1 MKFKSICFVIFSSAN
16 YNSIKSLIS
25 EVKKNKNLKLQLIV
39 GSSATSDKY
48 GDVYNRIVKDGYIVD
63 FKIENQF
70 GTTELSSMVKTTAIA
85 MIELSECFNK
95 LNPDLVFTVGDR
107 HETISTA
114 ITASYMNILVAHT
127 MGGEI
132 TGTIDETVRHSITK
146 LSNLHFV
153 SNYDSYKRVI
163 KLGENK
169 KHVFNVGCPRNDLI
183 KKIIK
188 KKKFQKEF
196 KLISKAG
203 VGDLDE
209 IRQNDHYIV
218 VLQHPVTTEILKTKK
233 SIQCI
238 LKAIVQL
245 DKKNIIIWPNSDAG
259 SDEISKQI
267 RIFREKGLLKKTK
280 IVKNL
285 PIEQYIPL
293 IKNTKCLI
301 GNSSSAI
308 RDGSFLGIPAVNI
321 GTRQNGRLRY
331 KNVLDAALDTDDILK
346 KIKKN
351 YGKKFKSSNI
361 YGDGTSGKRIISI
374 IKKLKKFTTQKQ
386 NQF

>member
-1 MKFKSICFVIFSSAN
+1 MKLKKICFVVFSSAN
-16 YNSIKSLIS
+16 YNSIKSLML

-39 GSSATSDKY
+39 GSSATNDKY
-48 GDVYNRIVKDGYIVD
+48 GDVYNRIIKDGYNVD

-132 TGTIDETVRHSITK
+132 TGTIDETVRHSVTK

-153 SNYDSYKRVI
+153 SNNDSFKRVV

-169 KHVFNVGCPRNDLI
+169 KYVYNVGCPRNDIL
-183 KKIIK
+183 KKIVK
-188 KKKFQKEF
+188 KKDFKNEF
-196 KLISKAG
+196 KIISSIG
-203 VGDLDE
+203 VGDYSE
-209 IRQNDHYIV
+209 INQNDEYIV
-218 VLQHPVTTEILKTKK
+218 VLQHPVTTEINKTKK
-233 SIQCI
+233 SIQSI
-238 LKAIVQL
+238 LKAIIKL
-245 DKKNIIIWPNSDAG
+245 NKKNIIIWPNSDAG
-259 SDEISKQI
+259 SDEISKEI
-267 RIFREKGLLKKTK
+267 RIFREKGLLKNTK
-280 IVKNL
+280 IIKNL
-285 PIEQYIPL
+285 PIELYIPL
-293 IKNTKCLI
+293 IKNSKCLI

-331 KNVLDAALDTDDILK
+331 KNVIDANLDTEDILK

-351 YGKKFKSSNI
+351 YGKKFKKSNI
-361 YGDGTSGKRIISI
+361 YGNGEAGKKIVNIIQ
-374 IKKLKKFTTQKQ
+374 KLNKFSTQKI

>member
-1 MKFKSICFVIFSSAN
+1 MKLKKICFVIFSSAN
-16 YNSIKSLIS
+16 YNSIKSLIT
-25 EVKKNKNLKLQLIV
+25 EVKKRSNFKLQLIV
-39 GSSATSDKY
+39 GSSATNDKY
-48 GDVYNRIVKDGYIVD
+48 GDVYNRILKDGYNVN

-70 GTTELSSMVKTTAIA
+70 NSTELSSMVKTTALA
-85 MIELSECFNK
+85 MVELSECFNQLK
-95 LNPDLVFTVGDR
+95 PDLVFTVGDR

-114 ITASYMNILVAHT
+114 ITSSYMNILVAHT

-153 SNYDSYKRVI
+153 SNNDSYKRVI

-188 KKKFQKEF
+188 KNTYTKEF
-196 KLISKAG
+196 KIISSLG
-203 VGDLDE
+203 VGDLRE
-209 IRQNDHYIV
+209 INQNDEYV
-218 VLQHPVTTEILKTKK
+218 VILQHPVTTEILQTKK
-233 SIQCI
+233 AIQCI
-238 LKAIVQL
+238 LKAIVNL
-245 DKKNIIIWPNSDAG
+245 NKKNIIIWPNSDAG
-259 SDEISKQI
+259 SDEISKEI
-267 RIFREKGLLKKTK
+267 RIFRERGLLKNTK
-280 IVKNL
+280 IIKNL

-293 IKNTKCLI
+293 IKNSKCLI

-308 RDGSFLGIPAVNI
+308 RDGSFLGIPAVNV
-321 GTRQNGRLRY
+321 GTRQKGRLRY
-331 KNVLDAALDTDDILK
+331 KNVIDAKVDTKDILK

-351 YGKKFKSSNI
+351 YGKIFKKSTI
-361 YGDGTSGKRIISI
+361 YGDGNSGKKIADI
-374 IKKLKKFTTQKQ
+374 IKNLKKFSTQKK